1 MDKIAILTSGGD
13 APGMNSAIR
22 AATRKAIYEGLEVFG
37 VKRGF
42 SGLIDGDFLPLERRS
57 VADIVH
63 KGGTMLL
70 SARCEE
76 FKTEEGMQKALAQ
89 MKKQGIGGII
99 CIGGDGTMRGVNDI
113 ATKLDFPAV
122 GVPASIDND
131 MPGTDY
137 AIGFDTAM
145 NTILDSV
152 DRIRDTATSHERTFI
167 IETMGRHAGFLTL
180 GAGLAGGAES
190 ILIPEVDF
198 SIEEVANKVKSG
210 YERGKL
216 HSIVMVAEGVGE
228 NFKTNRD
235 LNQSNAFRLGEAISE
250 KTGLETRVIILGH
263 LQRGGKPT
271 ARDRILGSRLGAR
284 AVDKL
289 IAGVTNQ
296 MVSCQN
302 GGLSEI
308 DIPEMLSSSKDIEQ
322 DMYDLAQILSI

>member
-13 APGMNSAIR
+13 APGMNPAIR
-22 AATRKAIYEGLEVFG
+22 AATRKAIYEEIEVFG

-42 SGLIDGDFLPLERRS
+42 SGLIDGDFVPLERRS

-63 KGGTMLL
+63 RGGTMLL

-76 FKTEEGMQKALAQ
+76 FKTDEGMQKALDEMQ
-89 MKKQGIGGII
+89 KQGIGGII

-145 NTILDSV
+145 NTILDAV

>member
-13 APGMNSAIR
+13 APGMNPAIR
-22 AATRKAIYEGLEVFG
+22 AATRKAIYEEIEVFG

-42 SGLIDGDFLPLERRS
+42 SGLIDGDFVPLERRS

-63 KGGTMLL
+63 RGGTMLL

-76 FKTEEGMQKALAQ
+76 FKTDEGMQKALDEMQ
-89 MKKQGIGGII
+89 KQGIGGII

>member
-1 MDKIAILTSGGD
+1 VDKIAILTSGGD